1 MQTTESSVFM
11 RFFCFQRMESAE
23 NMKVQGR
30 KSGGHLKRNSLH
42 EETFG
47 WSNLGVLWICFTELC
62 WGLRTC
68 VIFPTKRMQYEI
80 SPDFIIQIFM
90 RLVLVSTLNS
100 HRLLEMLASA
110 RTGCKNHFVFNW
122 LTYAIEMLCVS

>member
-1 MQTTESSVFM
+1 MVISTWTNLVGVQTIESSVFM

-47 WSNLGVLWICFTELC
+47 
-62 WGLRTC
+62 
-68 VIFPTKRMQYEI
+68 
-80 SPDFIIQIFM
+80 
-90 RLVLVSTLNS
+90 
-100 HRLLEMLASA
+100 
-110 RTGCKNHFVFNW
+110 
-122 LTYAIEMLCVS
+122 